1 MDLDQIKEEAQKKGE
16 KLGFLI
22 ASLNLPNEARE
33 SLLTVLPEMSV
44 EQIDRLVS
52 ILEAAY
58 LNQKTGNL
66 DQDLSAKLA
75 AAQTGFDKD
84 MQKADKDALKELSQ
98 LEKDLDAKKPE

>member
-33 SLLTVLPEMSV
+33 SLLTVLPEMSE
-44 EQIDRLVS
+44 EQIDRLMV

-66 DQDLSAKLA
+66 DQDLSAKLTTIEA
-75 AAQTGFDKD
+75 GFNKD